1 MVVASLRSS
10 VTALMFCFIF
20 IFGSFLNGW
29 IVLTFLKLRRTLL
42 SRPQDVIMLSM
53 AIGDFVTS
61 FFVCPLGF
69 SSAIAQHWLWG
80 DIGCVLYAFTT
91 TWVGLTSVIKLV
103 LLAVERYIAFR
114 NSTLN
119 VVTVRQAFQAVLI
132 SWLLTFFVSCAPLI
146 GLSKY
151 TLEGIGLHCSILWDI
166 GSIGDL
172 TFCLFLLIVF
182 YFVPIGVILVCYMRI
197 FLIVGHVYKN
207 ADNMRGPEALATRES
222 HLTKVK
228 TAKQLLFIIVG
239 FIITWSPYVAMSVM
253 IVIFHIKTP
262 LSTREYFTMF
272 TKTVPVSNP
281 LVYFFTYR
289 RLQQKALKILR
300 FAHR

>member
-1 MVVASLRSS
+1 MVVASLQASI
-10 VTALMFCFIF
+10 TAFMFCFIF

-29 IVLTFLKLRRTLL
+29 IVYTFLKLRRTLL
-42 SRPQDVIMLSM
+42 FRPQDVMIVSL

-69 SSAIAQHWLWG
+69 SSAIAQYWLWS
-80 DIGCVLYAFTT
+80 DAGCVLYAFTT

-103 LLAVERYIAFR
+103 LLAVERFIAFR
-114 NSTLN
+114 SSTPN
-119 VVTVRQAFQAVLI
+119 IVTVQKTCQAVLI
-132 SWLLTFFVSCAPLI
+132 SWLLTFLVCCAPLT

-151 TLEGIGLHCSILWDI
+151 AFEGIGVHCSILWDI
-166 GSIGDL
+166 SSIYDL

-182 YFVPIGVILVCYMRI
+182 YFAPIGVILVCYVRI
-197 FLIVGHVYKN
+197 FLIVSRVYKN
-207 ADNMRGPEALATRES
+207 VDNMRGPEQLATRGS
-222 HLTKVK
+222 YLAKVK

-239 FIITWSPYVAMSVM
+239 FIITWSPYAIVSLM

-262 LSTREYFTMF
+262 LSTREYLSMF
-272 TKTVPVSNP
+272 TKTAPVSNP

-289 RLQQKALKILR
+289 RLRQKALKVLK
-300 FAHR
+300 FSHR